1 MRRKISQPPKVLAT
15 VCARGGSK
23 GVPNK
28 NIRSVGGKP
37 LLAYAIESALNCP
50 AVSHLVVST
59 DSDEIAA
66 VAEACGV
73 AVPFRR
79 PTKLASDSAAKVP
92 AIQHAVE
99 YVEEHEGFVPDI
111 VADLDV
117 GVPLRTPE
125 DIEAC
130 VGVLIANPHLD
141 AAVTVYEAERNPYF
155 NMVEFEGERVRL
167 VKQPAKGVARRQDAP
182 PVYSVSPSVFAYRR
196 QRLASITH
204 LFEGQWG
211 ACILPRDRTIDID
224 SEEDLL
230 LVDFM
235 LSRRRDGSIA

>member
-1 MRRKISQPPKVLAT
+1 MGQAPKVLAT

-37 LLAYAIESALNCP
+37 LLAYAIESALSCP
-50 AVSHLVVST
+50 AVGHLVVST
-59 DSDEIAA
+59 DSDEIAE

-79 PTKLASDSAAKVP
+79 PAELATDAAGKVG
-92 AIQHAVE
+92 AIRHAVE
-99 YVEEHEGFVPDI
+99 YVEEHEDFYPDI

-117 GVPLRTPE
+117 GVPLRTPA
-125 DIEAC
+125 DIGAC
-130 VGVLIANPHLD
+130 VDVLVANPHLD

-155 NMVEFEGERVRL
+155 NMVEFDGERVQL
-167 VKQPAKGVARRQDAP
+167 VKQPPSGLVRRQDAP
-182 PVYSVSPSVFAYRR
+182 PVFSVSPSVFAYRR

-204 LFEGQWG
+204 LFEGDWG
-211 ACILPRDRTIDID
+211 ACILPRERTIDID
-224 SEEDLL
+224 SEADLL
-230 LVDFM
+230 LVDFL
-235 LSRRRDGSIA
+235 LSRRCDGSIP

>member
-1 MRRKISQPPKVLAT
+1 M
-15 VCARGGSK
+15 
-23 GVPNK
+23 
-28 NIRSVGGKP
+28 
-37 LLAYAIESALNCP
+37 
-50 AVSHLVVST
+50 VST
-59 DSDEIAA
+59 DSDEIAE

-79 PTKLASDSAAKVP
+79 PAELASDAAPKVP
-92 AIQHAVE
+92 AIRHAVE
-99 YVEEHEGFVPDI
+99 YVEEQEDFFPDI

-125 DIEAC
+125 DIAAC
-130 VGVLIANPHLD
+130 VGVLVANPHLD

-167 VKQPAKGVARRQDAP
+167 VKQPPRGLVRRQDAP

-204 LFEGQWG
+204 LFEGEWG
-211 ACILPRDRTIDID
+211 ACILPRERTIDID
-224 SEEDLL
+224 SEADLL

-235 LSRRRDGSIA
+235 LSRRRDGSVP